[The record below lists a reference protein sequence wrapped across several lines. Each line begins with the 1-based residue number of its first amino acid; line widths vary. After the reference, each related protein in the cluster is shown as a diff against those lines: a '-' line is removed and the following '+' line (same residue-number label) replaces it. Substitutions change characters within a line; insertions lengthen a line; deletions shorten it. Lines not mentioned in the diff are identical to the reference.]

1 MKIYNIEE
9 GYGSRELGFN
19 LILDFLR
26 YIGASYQFMFFIMAV
41 VMQILVYNIIKRYN
55 YSVWISVFIYYCIS
69 PFYIATFN
77 GMRQYLAIAVFI
89 VALKYIEQKKIFKY
103 IMLVSSLIT
112 VLGLA
117 FVVGILYHYFQGQ
130 LMGELKKEAVYI
142 SRGVESTGTDYLKKL
157 NDEDS
162 RITYVDESGKVIYDN
177 EANVES
183 MDNHGHRKE
192 IREAEINGEGADE
205 RMSSTLSE
213 KTMYYAVRL
222 ENGNVLRVSS
232 NQASVWMLLLQL
244 LPPFAAVLILMLLL
258 SGVFA
263 SRLSGKVVEPLNGL
277 DLEHPDEND
286 AYDEVQPLLS
296 KIGRQSRQ
304 IRLQLEAARRQQK
317 EFSIITENMQE
328 GLLVIDRYTM
338 VLSVNSSVGKLLK
351 VKEIKTGESVYL
363 LNRSEEFRG
372 VVGQVLEGK
381 HENKILRLDG
391 SEIQV
396 IANPVTRENKTEG
409 AVILLV
415 DVTEKVEREQ
425 LRREFSANV
434 SHELKTPLTSIS
446 GFAEI
451 MQDGFVKDEDVKV
464 FAGRIYKEAQ
474 RLIRLVGDV
483 IRISRL
489 DEGGLP
495 YQWEKLD
502 LYSLT
507 HDIFSTLHEAAEK
520 QEVHMYMEGGS
531 TVLDTVSTI
540 MEEVLY
546 NVCDNA
552 VKYNRRGG
560 EVFVR
565 LKDGEDAV
573 RVNVRDTGI
582 GIPKEDQERI
592 FERFYRVDKSH
603 SKEIGGTG
611 LGLSIVKHGVKTLNG
626 RLWLNSEPGQGTEII
641 MEFPKHHME
650 EEAAE

>member
-1 MKIYNIEE
+1 M
-9 GYGSRELGFN
+9 
-19 LILDFLR
+19 
-26 YIGASYQFMFFIMAV
+26 
-41 VMQILVYNIIKRYN
+41 
-55 YSVWISVFIYYCIS
+55 
-69 PFYIATFN
+69 
-77 GMRQYLAIAVFI
+77 I
-89 VALKYIEQKKIFKY
+89 VLSKKIFKY
-103 IMLVSSLIT
+103 IMLVSSMVT

-117 FVVGILYHYFQGQ
+117 FVIGILYHSFQDQ
-130 LMGELKKEAVYI
+130 MMNELKKEVVYI
-142 SRGVESTGTDYLKKL
+142 SRGVESAGTSYLENLDQK
-157 NDEDS
+157 ES

-177 EANVES
+177 EADVEN
-183 MDNHGHRKE
+183 MENHSHRKE
-192 IREAEINGEGADE
+192 IREAEINGEGEDV

-213 KTMYYAVRL
+213 KTMYYALRL
-222 ENGNVLRVSS
+222 DNGNVLRISS
-232 NQASVWMLLLQL
+232 TQKSALALVGQLVPPLLGVWFLMM
-244 LPPFAAVLILMLLL
+244 IL
-258 SGVFA
+258 SAVFA
-263 SRLSGKVVEPLNGL
+263 SRLSGKVVEPLNNL
-277 DLEHPDEND
+277 DLEHPEDNTVYE
-286 AYDEVQPLLS
+286 EVEPLLS
-296 KIGRQSRQ
+296 KIYRQNRQ

-351 VKEIKTGESVYL
+351 VNEVRTGESVYL

-372 VVGQVLEGK
+372 VVEQVLEGN
-381 HENKILRLDG
+381 HEDKILRLDG
-391 SEIQV
+391 SDIQV
-396 IANPVTRENKTEG
+396 IANPVTRENKVEG

-495 YQWEKLD
+495 YQWEELD

-531 TVLDTVSTI
+531 TVLDTVPTI
-540 MEEVLY
+540 MEEVIY

-552 VKYNRRGG
+552 IKYNHHGG
-560 EVFVR
+560 EVFVG
-565 LKDGEDAV
+565 LKDGADVV
-573 RVNVRDTGI
+573 RVTVRDTGI

-626 RLWLNSEPGQGTEII
+626 RLWITSEPGQGTEII

-650 EEAAE
+650 KEAAE

>member
-1 MKIYNIEE
+1 MI
-9 GYGSRELGFN
+9 
-19 LILDFLR
+19 IL
-26 YIGASYQFMFFIMAV
+26 S
-41 VMQILVYNIIKRYN
+41 
-55 YSVWISVFIYYCIS
+55 
-69 PFYIATFN
+69 
-77 GMRQYLAIAVFI
+77 
-89 VALKYIEQKKIFKY
+89 KKIFKY
-103 IMLVSSLIT
+103 IMLVSSMVT

-117 FVVGILYHYFQGQ
+117 FVIGILSHSFQHQ
-130 LMGELKKEAVYI
+130 LMNELKKEAAYI
-142 SRGVESTGTDYLKKL
+142 SRGVEAAGTDYLDQL
-157 NDEDS
+157 NNVDS
-162 RITYVDESGKVIYDN
+162 RITYVDESGKVLYDN
-177 EANVES
+177 EADVES
-183 MDNHGHRKE
+183 MENHGHRKE
-192 IREAEINGEGADE
+192 IREAELTGEGEDE
-205 RMSSTLSE
+205 RMSSTLSK
-213 KTMYYAVRL
+213 KTIYYAIRL
-222 ENGNVLRVSS
+222 ENGNVLRVSGTQDS
-232 NQASVWMLLLQL
+232 ALALVWQLVPSLLGVL
-244 LPPFAAVLILMLLL
+244 FLILVL
-258 SGVFA
+258 SAVFA
-263 SRLSGKVVEPLNGL
+263 SRLSGRVVEPLNNL
-277 DLEHPDEND
+277 DLEHPEEINV
-286 AYDEVQPLLS
+286 YEEVEPLIS
-296 KIGRQSRQ
+296 KIYRQNRQ

-338 VLSVNSSVGKLLK
+338 VLSGNSSVGKLLK
-351 VKEIKTGESVYL
+351 VNEIRTGESVYL

-372 VVGQVLEGK
+372 VVEQVLEGN
-381 HENKILRLDG
+381 HEDKILRLDG
-391 SEIQV
+391 SDIQV
-396 IANPVTRENKTEG
+396 IANPVIRENKTEG

-495 YQWEKLD
+495 YQWEELD
-502 LYSLT
+502 LYSMV
-507 HDIFSTLHEAAEK
+507 HDIFSTLHEAAGK

-531 TVLDTVSTI
+531 TVLETVPTI

-552 VKYNRRGG
+552 IKYNHQSG

-565 LKDGEDAV
+565 LKDEGDVV

-650 EEAAE
+650 NKEAAE

>member
-1 MKIYNIEE
+1 
-9 GYGSRELGFN
+9 
-19 LILDFLR
+19 
-26 YIGASYQFMFFIMAV
+26 
-41 VMQILVYNIIKRYN
+41 
-55 YSVWISVFIYYCIS
+55 
-69 PFYIATFN
+69 
-77 GMRQYLAIAVFI
+77 
-89 VALKYIEQKKIFKY
+89 
-103 IMLVSSLIT
+103 MLVSSLIT

-351 VKEIKTGESVYL
+351 VKEIKTEESVYL

-372 VVGQVLEGK
+372 VVRQVLEGK

-531 TVLDTVSTI
+531 TVLDTVPTI

>member
-1 MKIYNIEE
+1 M
-9 GYGSRELGFN
+9 S
-19 LILDFLR
+19 
-26 YIGASYQFMFFIMAV
+26 
-41 VMQILVYNIIKRYN
+41 
-55 YSVWISVFIYYCIS
+55 
-69 PFYIATFN
+69 
-77 GMRQYLAIAVFI
+77 
-89 VALKYIEQKKIFKY
+89 KKIFKY

-130 LMGELKKEAVYI
+130 LMDELKKEAVYI
-142 SRGVESTGTDYLKKL
+142 SRGVESAGTDYLQQL

-244 LPPFAAVLILMLLL
+244 LPPFVVVLILMLLL

-263 SRLSGKVVEPLNGL
+263 SRLSEKVVEPLNGL
-277 DLEHPDEND
+277 DLEHPEEND

-338 VLSVNSSVGKLLK
+338 VLSVNSSVGRLLK
-351 VKEIKTGESVYL
+351 VKEVKTGESVYL
-363 LNRSEEFRG
+363 LNRSEEFRD

-381 HENKILRLDG
+381 HEDKVLRLDG
-391 SEIQV
+391 SDIQV

-531 TVLDTVSTI
+531 TVLDTVPMI

-552 VKYNRRGG
+552 VKYNHRGG

-565 LKDGEDAV
+565 LKDEGDAV

-603 SKEIGGTG
+603 SREIGGTG

-650 EEAAE
+650 KEAAE

>member
-1 MKIYNIEE
+1 M
-9 GYGSRELGFN
+9 S
-19 LILDFLR
+19 
-26 YIGASYQFMFFIMAV
+26 
-41 VMQILVYNIIKRYN
+41 
-55 YSVWISVFIYYCIS
+55 
-69 PFYIATFN
+69 
-77 GMRQYLAIAVFI
+77 
-89 VALKYIEQKKIFKY
+89 KKIFKY

-142 SRGVESTGTDYLKKL
+142 SRGVESAGTDYLKKL

-177 EANVES
+177 EADVES

-244 LPPFAAVLILMLLL
+244 LPSFVAVLILMLLL

-286 AYDEVQPLLS
+286 VYDEVQPLLS

-338 VLSVNSSVGKLLK
+338 VLSVNSSVGRLLK
-351 VKEIKTGESVYL
+351 VKEVKTGESVYL
-363 LNRSEEFRG
+363 LNRSEEFRD
-372 VVGQVLEGK
+372 VVCQVLDGK
-381 HENKILRLDG
+381 HEDKVLRLDG

-531 TVLDTVSTI
+531 TVLDTVPMI

-603 SKEIGGTG
+603 SREIGGTG

-650 EEAAE
+650 KEAAE

>member
-1 MKIYNIEE
+1 
-9 GYGSRELGFN
+9 
-19 LILDFLR
+19 
-26 YIGASYQFMFFIMAV
+26 
-41 VMQILVYNIIKRYN
+41 
-55 YSVWISVFIYYCIS
+55 
-69 PFYIATFN
+69 
-77 GMRQYLAIAVFI
+77 
-89 VALKYIEQKKIFKY
+89 
-103 IMLVSSLIT
+103 MLVSSLIT

-130 LMGELKKEAVYI
+130 LMDELKKEAVYI
-142 SRGVESTGTDYLKKL
+142 SRGVESAGTDYLQQL

-244 LPPFAAVLILMLLL
+244 LPPFVAVLILMLLL

-296 KIGRQSRQ
+296 KIGRQNRQ

-351 VKEIKTGESVYL
+351 VKEIKAGESVYL

-531 TVLDTVSTI
+531 TVLDTVPMI

-552 VKYNRRGG
+552 VKYNHRGG
-560 EVFVR
+560 EVFVK
-565 LKDGEDAV
+565 LKDEGDAV

-650 EEAAE
+650 KEAAE

>member
-1 MKIYNIEE
+1 
-9 GYGSRELGFN
+9 
-19 LILDFLR
+19 
-26 YIGASYQFMFFIMAV
+26 
-41 VMQILVYNIIKRYN
+41 
-55 YSVWISVFIYYCIS
+55 
-69 PFYIATFN
+69 
-77 GMRQYLAIAVFI
+77 
-89 VALKYIEQKKIFKY
+89 
-103 IMLVSSLIT
+103 MLVSSLIT

-142 SRGVESTGTDYLKKL
+142 SRGVESTGTDYLKQL

-244 LPPFAAVLILMLLL
+244 LPPFVAVLILMLLL

-277 DLEHPDEND
+277 DLEHPEEND

-338 VLSVNSSVGKLLK
+338 VLSVNSSVGRLLK

-363 LNRSEEFRG
+363 LNRSEEFRD
-372 VVGQVLEGK
+372 VVCQVLDGK
-381 HENKILRLDG
+381 HEDKVLRLDG

-502 LYSLT
+502 LYSLN

-531 TVLDTVSTI
+531 TVLDTVPMI

-552 VKYNRRGG
+552 VKYNHRGG
-560 EVFVR
+560 EVFVK
-565 LKDGEDAV
+565 LKDEGDAV

-603 SKEIGGTG
+603 SKDIGGTG

-650 EEAAE
+650 KEAAE